1 MKLPVKL
8 TSALFACGVLLAS
21 LTAAVPAEAAAISCA
36 DTDLPVGGAGLPPLV
51 PGAPATVHGRL
62 CLPAGAGSDTEVP
75 DTVQLLVHGGTYN
88 SAYWD
93 LPYEPARYSYQR
105 DMATHGYATFAVDQL
120 GAGRSSHPPSLPLSV
135 WAAAEAMHEVVGH
148 LRAGRAGGVP
158 FAKVVIVG
166 HSVGSGVV
174 AVEASTYHDVDGVV
188 LTGITHLP
196 ALPVL
201 ALGAALGLQ
210 PALIDGGLAH
220 LGSDPLYFTTKPGA
234 RAGLFYAGGD
244 ADPAVIAADEATK
257 DQVSV
262 PGMGTVALFGIV
274 LPATKGITVPVFQVV
289 GEKDVLFCGVL
300 AVRDCSDAGVLR
312 AQEAPYYADPSK
324 LSMYVLPGAGHS
336 VALHEN
342 AGEYRDVTRSW
353 LRDRLGIVPQGY
365 HSIG

>member
-1 MKLPVKL
+1 MRRPLKL
-8 TSALFACGVLLAS
+8 TSVLSACGVLLAS
-21 LTAAVPAEAAAISCA
+21 LTAAAPAEAAEAAAISCG
-36 DTDLPVGGAGLPPLV
+36 DTDLPVTGPGLPPLV
-51 PGAPATVHGRL
+51 PGSPATVHGRL
-62 CLPAGAGSDTEVP
+62 CLPAGAGP

-105 DMATHGYATFAVDQL
+105 DMAAHGYATFAVDQL
-120 GAGRSSHPPSLPLSV
+120 GAGRSSRPLSLPLSV
-135 WAAAEAMHEVVGH
+135 WAAAESMHEVVGH
-148 LRAGRAGGVP
+148 LRAGRVGGVP

-166 HSVGSGVV
+166 HSVGSGTV
-174 AVEASTYHDVDGVV
+174 AAEASTYHDVDGVV

-210 PALIDGGLAH
+210 PAFADEQPAH

-234 RAGLFYAGGD
+234 RAGLFYAAGD
-244 ADPAVIAADEATK
+244 ADPGVIAADEATK

-274 LPATKGITVPVFQVV
+274 LPATWGIAAPVFQVV
-289 GEKDVLFCGVL
+289 GEKDVLFCGLL
-300 AVRDCSDAGVLR
+300 ALRDCSDAGVLR

-342 AGEYRDVTRSW
+342 AGEYRDATRSW
-353 LRDRLGIVPQGY
+353 LQNRLGIAPQGY
-365 HSIG
+365 HSIGRN

>member
-1 MKLPVKL
+1 MKLPVKV
-8 TSALFACGVLLAS
+8 TSALFACGVLFAS
-21 LTAAVPAEAAAISCA
+21 LTAAVPAEAAAISCS
-36 DTDLPVGGAGLPPLV
+36 DTDLPVTGPGLPPLV
-51 PGAPATVHGRL
+51 PGAPAIVHGRL
-62 CLPAGAGSDTEVP
+62 CLPAGEAP

-93 LPYEPARYSYQR
+93 LPYAPQRYSYQR
-105 DMATHGYATFAVDQL
+105 DMAAHGYATFAADQL
-120 GAGRSSHPPSLPLSV
+120 GAGRSSRPLSLPLSV
-135 WAAAEAMHEVVGH
+135 WAAAESMHEVVGH
-148 LRAGRAGGVP
+148 LRAGRAGGVR

-166 HSVGSGVV
+166 HSVGSGIV
-174 AVEASTYHDVDGVV
+174 AVEASTYRDIDGVV

-210 PALIDGGLAH
+210 PALLDGQLGS

-234 RAGLFYAGGD
+234 RAGLFYAAGD

-274 LPATKGITVPVFQVV
+274 VPATWGITAPVLQVV

-300 AVRDCSDAGVLR
+300 ALRDCSDAAVLR

-324 LSMYVLPGAGHS
+324 LSMSVLPGAGHS

-342 AGEYRDVTRSW
+342 ADEYRSATRSW
-353 LRDRLGIVPQGY
+353 LQDRLGIAPQRY
-365 HSIG
+365 HSIGRN

>member
-1 MKLPVKL
+1 
-8 TSALFACGVLLAS
+8 
-21 LTAAVPAEAAAISCA
+21 
-36 DTDLPVGGAGLPPLV
+36 
-51 PGAPATVHGRL
+51 
-62 CLPAGAGSDTEVP
+62 
-75 DTVQLLVHGGTYN
+75 
-88 SAYWD
+88 
-93 LPYEPARYSYQR
+93 
-105 DMATHGYATFAVDQL
+105 
-120 GAGRSSHPPSLPLSV
+120 
-135 WAAAEAMHEVVGH
+135 
-148 LRAGRAGGVP
+148 
-158 FAKVVIVG
+158 
-166 HSVGSGVV
+166 
-174 AVEASTYHDVDGVV
+174 VEASTYHDVDGVV

-210 PALIDGGLAH
+210 PALLDGQLGR

-234 RAGLFYAGGD
+234 RAGLFYAAGD

-289 GEKDVLFCGVL
+289 GEKDVLFCGLL
-300 AVRDCSDAGVLR
+300 ALRDCSDADVVR

-342 AGEYRDVTRSW
+342 AADYRDATRSW
-353 LRDRLGIVPQGY
+353 LRDRLAIAPQGY

>member
-1 MKLPVKL
+1 VKLPVKV

-21 LTAAVPAEAAAISCA
+21 LTAAMPAEAAAISCT
-36 DTDLPVGGAGLPPLV
+36 DTDRPTGGPGLPPLG
-51 PGAPATVHGRL
+51 PGAPATMHGRL
-62 CLPAGAGSDTEVP
+62 CLPAGEAP

-93 LPYEPARYSYQR
+93 LPYQPERYSYQR
-105 DMATHGYATFAVDQL
+105 DMVTHGYATFAADQL
-120 GAGRSSHPPSLPLSV
+120 GAGRSSRPLSLPLSV
-135 WAAAEAMHEVVGH
+135 WAAAESTHEVVGH
-148 LRAGRAGGVP
+148 LRAGHVGGVR

-201 ALGAALGLQ
+201 AIGAALGLQ
-210 PALIDGGLAH
+210 PALLDGR
-220 LGSDPLYFTTKPGA
+220 LGSDPLYFTTRPGA
-234 RAGLFYAGGD
+234 RAGLFHAAGDSG
-244 ADPAVIAADEATK
+244 PAVIAADEATK

-274 LPATKGITVPVFQVV
+274 LPATRGITVPVFQVV
-289 GEKDVLFCGVL
+289 GEKDVLFCGLL
-300 AVRDCSDAGVLR
+300 ALRDCADVNVVR

-342 AGEYRDVTRSW
+342 AANYRDATRSW
-353 LRDRLGIVPQGY
+353 LRDRLAIAPQGY

>member
-1 MKLPVKL
+1 LRLPVKV

-21 LTAAVPAEAAAISCA
+21 LTAAMPAEAAAISCT
-36 DTDLPVGGAGLPPLV
+36 DTDLPVTGPGLPPLV
-51 PGAPATVHGRL
+51 PGTSATVHGRL
-62 CLPAGAGSDTEVP
+62 CLPAGEAP

-93 LPYEPARYSYQR
+93 LPYEPQRYSYQR
-105 DMATHGYATFAVDQL
+105 DMAGHGYATFAVDQL
-120 GAGRSSHPPSLPLSV
+120 GAGRSSHPLSLPLSV

-148 LRAGRAGGVP
+148 LRAGHAGGVS
-158 FAKVVIVG
+158 FGKVVIAG

-174 AVEASTYHDVDGVV
+174 AVEASTYHDVDGVI

-201 ALGAALGLQ
+201 VLGAALGLQ
-210 PALIDGGLAH
+210 PVLLDSRLSA

-234 RAGLFYAGGD
+234 RAGLFYAEGD
-244 ADPAVIAADEATK
+244 ADPAVIAADEAVK

-262 PGMGTVALFGIV
+262 PGMGTVAVFGIV
-274 LPATKGITVPVFQVV
+274 LPATKGITVPVLQVV
-289 GEKDVLFCGVL
+289 GEKDVLFCGLL
-300 AVRDCSDAGVLR
+300 ALRDCSDAGVLH

-324 LSMYVLPGAGHS
+324 LTTYVLPGAGHS

-342 AGEYRDVTRSW
+342 AGDYRDATRSW
-353 LRDRLGIVPQGY
+353 LQERVGVAPQGY